1 MDRPCPE
8 VYNNITLVCLFNVI
22 RKKNINPIYGYG
34 VKITPDINPIYAGF
48 ERSCPR
54 DSINVSYVDVG
65 LV

>member
-1 MDRPCPE
+1 MYVSLKVFE
-8 VYNNITLVCLFNVI
+8 MTLLT
-22 RKKNINPIYGYG
+22 G
-34 VKITPDINPIYAGF
+34 VKMAPDINPTYAGF